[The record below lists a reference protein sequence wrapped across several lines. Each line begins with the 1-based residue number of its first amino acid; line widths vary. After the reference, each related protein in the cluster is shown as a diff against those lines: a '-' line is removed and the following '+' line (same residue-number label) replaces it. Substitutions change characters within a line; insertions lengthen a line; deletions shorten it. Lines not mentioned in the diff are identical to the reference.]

1 MKDIHMCY
9 EPPTCKYKVQTFI
22 ISQVTIENIKLGD
35 KQMHLFREM
44 RAQEKIARA
53 SSFTREGKLGAEHSR
68 RAGDKSGYT
77 NKDLGCRTA
86 SLG

>member
-1 MKDIHMCY
+1 MKDTHMCY

-77 NKDLGCRTA
+77 NKDQQG
-86 SLG
+86 